1 MTHLNRRRSTSD
13 SRPGQSLVEF
23 SLLLPVLLVILL
35 GVADFGRVV
44 QAGIVMES
52 AAGAAAEAGAV
63 EYLREVVR
71 EDPTFTPD
79 YGQIREVAAQVACR
93 EANRLANS
101 EPDCPDW
108 PIIRVCVH
116 DDAAGD
122 PDCGG
127 AGSVG
132 AAAIPDGCPMLEE
145 AWSAASNLPVAATDA
160 NPDPRGAYV
169 EVRTC
174 YRFTTI
180 LPVNEFLPI
189 GEVFLQRQSTF
200 TVADY

>member
-1 MTHLNRRRSTSD
+1 MPR
-13 SRPGQSLVEF
+13 GQSLVEF
-23 SLLLPVLLVILL
+23 ALLLPLLLVILL
-35 GVADFGRVV
+35 GVADFGRVL

-52 AAGAAAEAGAV
+52 VSGAAAEAGAV
-63 EYLREVVR
+63 EYLREVTGKV
-71 EDPTFTPD
+71 PTYSPD
-79 YGQIREVAAQVACR
+79 YSRIRQVAAEIACR
-93 EANRLANS
+93 EASRLPNS
-101 EPDCPDW
+101 DPDCTEW

-127 AGSVG
+127 AGLVG
-132 AAAIPDGCPMLEE
+132 AGAIPEQCPALDDP
-145 AWSAASNLPVAATDA
+145 WSAANDLEVLETDA
-160 NPDPRGAYV
+160 NPEPRGAYV

-180 LPVNEFLPI
+180 LPINDFLPI
-189 GEVFLQRQSTF
+189 GEVFLQRQAVF